1 MPANIEGTQVE
12 NMPHRAYD
20 ESIEVRL
27 AALETEVAVMQNN
40 FATRDDL
47 QALRAEMHA
56 GFDRVT
62 AAFNDH
68 KLEVYAAIGKL
79 REEVGTALS
88 NQRIDFNA
96 ALGQLHEEFSVALIK
111 QREELSVALIK
122 QREELSAAL
131 SKQRDE
137 FNAALNKQRDE
148 FNASFAK
155 QEIEL
160 HKILQSLAWKIYGFA
175 SLLATGAY
183 FIARYVH

>member
-111 QREELSVALIK
+111 QREELS
-122 QREELSAAL
+122 AAL

-137 FNAALNKQRDE
+137 FNAALSKQRDE